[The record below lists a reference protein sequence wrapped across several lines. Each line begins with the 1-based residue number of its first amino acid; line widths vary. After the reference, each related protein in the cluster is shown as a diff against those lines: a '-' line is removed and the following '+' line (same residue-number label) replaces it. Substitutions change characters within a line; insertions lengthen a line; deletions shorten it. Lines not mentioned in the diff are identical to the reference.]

1 MLKKYL
7 PFILLIAA
15 GALLWYVK
23 MHQRGKFASTV
34 STEQHETIPAKPTT
48 DETINNDLPFDRN
61 NEHLI
66 YSKHA
71 RCRMDCRHIDESE
84 VQEILS
90 SGTLN
95 NNKIEESDKGKSYP
109 LEGVTHDKQHVR
121 IVFAPKQNNLVVVT
135 VIDLDKDW
143 YCDCK

>member
-7 PFILLIAA
+7 PYIILIAA
-15 GALLWYVK
+15 AVLLWWVK
-23 MHQRGKFASTV
+23 THQRGANAVKPR
-34 STEQHETIPAKPTT
+34 TEQRENIPAPVTSTT
-48 DETINNDLPFDRN
+48 GNDGEPFNR
-61 NEHLI
+61 HAGKLI

-84 VQEILS
+84 VKEILDN
-90 SGTLN
+90 GTVN
-95 NNKIEESDKGKSYP
+95 YNKIEDSDKGKSYP
-109 LEGVTHDKQHVR
+109 LEGITHDKQHVR
-121 IVFAPKQNNLVVVT
+121 IVFAPKKENLVVVT

>member
-15 GALLWYVK
+15 AAFLLYIK
-23 MHQRGKFASTV
+23 SNQRGKFPDIST
-34 STEQHETIPAKPTT
+34 TEKHETIPVQPQPNV
-48 DETINNDLPFDRN
+48 NNDLPFDRHTS
-61 NEHLI
+61 HLI

-71 RCRMDCRHIDESE
+71 RCRMECRHIDESE
-84 VQEILS
+84 VQEILDN
-90 SGTLN
+90 GVLN

-109 LEGVTHDKQHVR
+109 LEGITHDKQHVR
-121 IVFAPKQNNLVVVT
+121 IVFAPKQENLVVVT